1 MLSLTV
7 WSEVVC
13 SLDLGTVQVLLYTRF
28 WDQEKQQMLNQL
40 TFKDPDSN
48 VKDNTC
54 TQTGQ
59 GLHRLQWTQFQD
71 F

>member
-1 MLSLTV
+1 M
-7 WSEVVC
+7 
-13 SLDLGTVQVLLYTRF
+13 QVLLYTRF

-54 TQTGQ
+54 TQTGYSE
-59 GLHRLQWTQFQD
+59 HNARTFKNSYFAEFQEPK
-71 F
+71 FFSLNIKKKQ